1 MPDIQTVI
9 TIFVI
14 ALIAAL
20 VVAWAVGHND
30 WLANFVMID
39 QSGIL

>member
-1 MPDIQTVI
+1 MPDLKTLI

-20 VVAWAVGHND
+20 LIAWAVGHSD
-30 WLANFVMID
+30 WLANFVNLQQD
-39 QSGIL
+39 